1 MGENKST
8 KNKIVFVSN
17 FLGNGGAAR
26 VISVLADGFVEKG
39 LDVTIISYKGTAAAY
54 PRNERINYVD
64 LEPKGK
70 GVFYK
75 ISRIRQLRKALKKF
89 KGATVI
95 AFEDFVA
102 MQTIV
107 ASRGLKQRLI
117 ISERNDPS
125 LKNGRKFFCWMRKK
139 LYKKAHVSV
148 FQTPDARNCFEGK
161 IKENGVVIANPIIKN
176 LPDYVGENS
185 KNIINF
191 CRLEKQKNLPMLI
204 DAFRKLLEDYPD
216 FNLHIYGDGQEKEN
230 IENYVREKGMDE
242 KIKLFPSTNDI
253 HKIASQ
259 YKMFA
264 CSSDHEGISNSMLE
278 AMGIGLPVVC
288 TDCPCG
294 GARMVINDGVNG
306 LLTPVGDSNAMYLA
320 MKKILDDKTLANT
333 LSENAKKV
341 RDEYSRE
348 RIVEK
353 WYELL

>member
-1 MGENKST
+1 MGENKSS

-26 VISVLADGFVEKG
+26 VINVLADGFCEKG
-39 LDVTIISYKGTAAAY
+39 LDVTIISYKGNAAAY
-54 PRNERINYVD
+54 PRKEHINYVD
-64 LEPKGK
+64 IEAKGK

-75 ISRIRQLRKALKKF
+75 LSRITELRKALKAF

-125 LKNGRKFFCWMRKK
+125 LKNGRKLFCWMRKK

-148 FQTPDARNCFEGK
+148 FQTPEARDCFDGK
-161 IKENGVVIANPIIKN
+161 IRENGVVIPNPITKN
-176 LPDYVGENS
+176 LPEYDGENS
-185 KNIINF
+185 KDIINF

-204 DAFRKLLEDYPD
+204 DAFCDLIKDYPD
-216 FNLHIYGDGQEKEN
+216 YNLHIFGDGQEKEN
-230 IENYVREKGMDE
+230 IENYVVEKGMEE

-253 HKIASQ
+253 HKIAAK

-294 GARMVINDGVNG
+294 GAKMVIEDGVNG
-306 LLTPVGDSNAMYLA
+306 LLTPVGDGKAMYLA
-320 MKKILDDKTLANT
+320 MKKILDDKNLANN
-333 LSENAKKV
+333 LSENAKNV

-348 RIVEK
+348 SIVEK